1 MRPASA
7 VDRVDR
13 GVSPISRRAML
24 VLTTILAGCSHD
36 PLVVPQGRGYSVLRL
51 SMSTSGSDID
61 TTGYYVTIDALTQP
75 RHVAPN
81 GSTVFY
87 GLAVGTHNVVVGD
100 VEANCVVASS
110 ALTVIIAS
118 TTDSVDTD
126 VPVTCSALGTVQVAV
141 TTTGIDTDRN
151 GYEIFARGLDVSA
164 NRTQP
169 VATKAVTATLR
180 LPAGR
185 YAVELR
191 GLAANCDSPDLS
203 AREIQVSSGATANAL
218 EFAVECKPATRL
230 AFTGMVSAN
239 NPEIYT
245 ARSDGSAL
253 TRLTDSPGEDTDP
266 AWSPDGKRIAF
277 TSTRASLRQVYVM
290 NDDGS
295 GVTRLTTPVA
305 NAYRPAWSPD
315 GSRIA
320 FVSDRDGN
328 TELYVIDANGTNER
342 RLTKHQAADTD
353 PAWSPDGAQIAFS
366 STRDGNF
373 EIYVMNADGS
383 GITRLTTHPDP
394 DAQPAWSPDG
404 TRLAFTRTPCL
415 NNPWPGY
422 CRPVVYVLGPGSAPV
437 DVGTGEDPTWSPDS
451 RKLAVT
457 RFVCDYEFY
466 YYNYCTHEGIGVLA
480 PFTNGVAGSR
490 ESWDPQLVPGQFRHP
505 TWRP

>member
-1 MRPASA
+1 MRPASV
-7 VDRVDR
+7 VDRLGR
-13 GVSPISRRAML
+13 CLARITGRAIL
-24 VLTTILAGCSHD
+24 VLATLLVGCSD
-36 PLVVPQGRGYSVLRL
+36 PSASPQGRVYSVLRV
-51 SMSTSGSDID
+51 SMATSGVDID
-61 TTGYYVTIDALTQP
+61 TNGYYVAVDALNQP
-75 RHVAPN
+75 RHVEPN
-81 GSTVFY
+81 GSTMFY
-87 GLAVGTHNVVVGD
+87 GLAVGTHNVVLRD
-100 VEANCVVASS
+100 VEVNCVVAIS
-110 ALTVIIAS
+110 ALTVVIAS
-118 TTDSVDTD
+118 TTDSVGTE
-126 VPVTCSALGTVQVAV
+126 VPVACSALGTVQVAV
-141 TTTGIDTDRN
+141 TTTGVDLDRN
-151 GYEIFARGLDVSA
+151 GYEIFARGLDVST

-185 YAVELR
+185 YAASLR

-203 AREIQVSSGATANAL
+203 AREIQVMSGATTNTL
-218 EFAVECKPATRL
+218 EFAVECEPATRL

-315 GSRIA
+315 GSQIA

-328 TELYVIDANGTNER
+328 TDLYVVNADGTNER
-342 RLTKHQAADTD
+342 RLTNHQAEDTD
-353 PAWSPDGAQIAFS
+353 PAWSPDGARIAFS
-366 STRDGNF
+366 STRDGNA

-383 GITRLTTHPDP
+383 GITRVTTDKDP
-394 DAQPAWSPDG
+394 DGQPAWSPDG
-404 TRLAFTRTPCL
+404 TRLAFTRSPCL
-415 NNPWPGY
+415 NTPWPGY
-422 CRPVVYVLGPGSAPV
+422 CTPVVYVLGPASAPV
-437 DVGTGEDPTWSPDS
+437 EIGTGEDPTWSPDS

-457 RFVCDYEFY
+457 RFVCGYDFY
-466 YYNYCTHEGIGVLA
+466 YYDYCTHDGIGVLT
-480 PFTNGVAGSR
+480 PFSNGVSGSR
-490 ESWDPQLVPGQFRHP
+490 ESWDPRLVPGQYRHP